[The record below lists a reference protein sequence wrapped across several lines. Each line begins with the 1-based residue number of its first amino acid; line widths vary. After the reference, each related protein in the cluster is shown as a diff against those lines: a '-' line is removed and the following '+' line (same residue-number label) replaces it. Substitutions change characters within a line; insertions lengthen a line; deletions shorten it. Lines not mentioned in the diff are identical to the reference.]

1 MRLGLGRPTSYARE
15 DFVVSGCNA
24 TALNLLDAWPA
35 WPGGRLALVGPAGA
49 GKTHLARAWAA
60 KVGAVVLGVGVT
72 DVSLLRGRPVLLED
86 VDRCAADDALFQIIN
101 MADPGTTLL
110 VTGRTEPTLWPAR
123 LADMRSRLN
132 ALFVAKIEAP
142 DDVVLSAVMVKLFRE
157 RNIRPSEDVLAY
169 LLNRIERS
177 IPAAREVVHRID
189 DVADAERREI
199 TRVLARQI
207 LENEEKTLDL
217 FE

>member
-1 MRLGLGRPTSYARE
+1 
-15 DFVVSGCNA
+15 
-24 TALNLLDAWPA
+24 
-35 WPGGRLALVGPAGA
+35 
-49 GKTHLARAWAA
+49 
-60 KVGAVVLGVGVT
+60 
-72 DVSLLRGRPVLLED
+72 
-86 VDRCAADDALFQIIN
+86 
-101 MADPGTTLL
+101 
-110 VTGRTEPTLWPAR
+110 
-123 LADMRSRLN
+123 MRSRLN

-157 RNIRPSEDVLAY
+157 RNIRPGEDVLAY